1 MPAKKSAG
9 PAASAEPPVA
19 FEQGIERLEQVVDE
33 LEGGELT
40 LEQSLARYEE
50 GVKLSRQLTRTLE
63 SAEKRIEK
71 LMSGADGEPST
82 APLDLELKP
91 GEGEAGEGQLPF

>member
-1 MPAKKSAG
+1 MSARKSPA
-9 PAASAEPPVA
+9 PAAASEQPVA
-19 FEQGIERLEQVVDE
+19 FEQAIERLEQVVDE

-40 LEQSLARYEE
+40 LEQSLSRYEE

-71 LMSGADGEPST
+71 LMAGEGGEPTT
-82 APLDLELKP
+82 APLDLDVKP
-91 GEGEAGEGQLPF
+91 REGEAGEGQLPF